1 MLFVCVEQNAYRPWL
16 VKRKM
21 YSWKNWNRYNSEKRD
36 TVSEL
41 VSERVCVRMFRFRE
55 TDHWA

>member
-1 MLFVCVEQNAYRPWL
+1 MLFVCVEQKANRPWL
-16 VKRKM
+16 VERKM

-55 TDHWA
+55 ADHWA